1 MKQKNTL
8 SRSNSILQVSF
19 IDTVMKKRV
28 YSIREEDHQILKIK
42 CNQQD
47 LIITR
52 QLVNHNQIVRRD
64 TTQQVL

>member
-52 QLVNHNQIVRRD
+52 QLVNHNQIVKRD
-64 TTQQVL
+64 TTQQ

>member
-64 TTQQVL
+64 TTQQGL